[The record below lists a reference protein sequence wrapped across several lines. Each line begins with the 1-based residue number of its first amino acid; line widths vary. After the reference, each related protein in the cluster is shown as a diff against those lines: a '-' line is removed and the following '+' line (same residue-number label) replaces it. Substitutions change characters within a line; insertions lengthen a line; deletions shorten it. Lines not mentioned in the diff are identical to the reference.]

1 MSLVRVGTLAF
12 AGVGRCVSWSRLML
26 GNEVAIALLNGGH
39 GDGRV
44 GIPASFVAKVAIE
57 GRRVGALAAAPAFEA
72 AQ

>member
-1 MSLVRVGTLAF
+1 MGLVRVGALAF
-12 AGVGRCVSWSRLML
+12 ASVGGFVPWRSLVL

-39 GDGRV
+39 GDGWV

-57 GRRVGALAAAPAFEA
+57 GRRVGALAAAPAFQA